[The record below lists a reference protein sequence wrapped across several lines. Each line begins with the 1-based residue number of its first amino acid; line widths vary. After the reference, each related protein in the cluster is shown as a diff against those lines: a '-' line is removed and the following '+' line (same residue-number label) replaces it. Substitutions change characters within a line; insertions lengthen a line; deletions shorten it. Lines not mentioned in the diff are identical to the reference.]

1 MRWFCALL
9 RQRVQRRSAGSRLLE
24 QPGGGEHDGRVTA
37 RWRGSPTAPAPGSAT
52 PSSGTCS
59 SSTRRAGKS
68 LPPCPPTL
76 TPPSFRTPFRRP
88 PVLGG
93 REVDLHLLYTLVT
106 GQGGWIK
113 VRAPCARRAGGAD
126 AAPPTAPCRL
136 HQGGKVRVGS
146 STTRADRSR
155 SPPPGSRHYA
165 N

>member
-1 MRWFCALL
+1 MARVPDSASPRERDAFL
-9 RQRVQRRSAGSRLLE
+9 RDLQLFHE
-24 QPGGGEHDGRVTA
+24 T
-37 RWRGSPTAPAPGSAT
+37 RG
-52 PSSGTCS
+52 
-59 SSTRRAGKS
+59 
-68 LPPCPPTL
+68 
-76 TPPSFRTPFRRP
+76 TPFRRP